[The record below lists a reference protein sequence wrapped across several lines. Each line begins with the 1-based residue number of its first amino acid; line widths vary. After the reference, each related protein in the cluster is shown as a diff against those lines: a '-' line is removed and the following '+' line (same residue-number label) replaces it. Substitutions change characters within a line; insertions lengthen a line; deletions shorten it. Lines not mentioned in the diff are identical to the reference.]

1 MVEARGKAKQR
12 ERDMEIHLRNLES
25 TDPKERRAAA
35 YYLGEAANA
44 DALPM
49 LIDLYET
56 DEDKGVRQAAKYA
69 LGQFK
74 AVDRALARGKQ
85 ADVEV
90 LLKKVEKGQL
100 GKRAPKGALVQLAVI
115 LLVLLALLVAAN
127 FFSPQIRE
135 SLETVQ
141 QNIAVNNAPSQP
153 RTTLIANARAMLADL
168 QADATALADQYRQ
181 VIGGATQMSCDAAQ
195 REPERL
201 LFPAVDATANPDLN
215 LMYFRLNEIRT
226 SLDAVRN
233 TYTTTCAAGGTLTAA
248 EAGVQLQQIIP
259 NQAALEE
266 RATELATFRDDAAA
280 TPTPGLGTPDPI
292 TGANPAQSAN
302 DLLGIFNLL
311 GGPTGATRQLV
322 EYWTE
327 ASERGE
333 SSGCGLGTPRFPEA
347 YVLRAPDIE
356 ASPRLAQAA
365 ESINAAIVL
374 ARNSWSSL
382 QAWCSSNPP
391 PAALA
396 TRELQSVTLSLQIL
410 EAASAEL
417 REVASGNF

>member
-1 MVEARGKAKQR
+1 MAEARGKAKLH
-12 ERDMEIHLRNLES
+12 ERNLEMHLRNLES
-25 TDPKERRAAA
+25 NDPKERRTAAL
-35 YYLGEAANA
+35 YMGESAREE
-44 DALPM
+44 ALPM
-49 LIDLYET
+49 LIDMYET
-56 DEDKGVRQAAKYA
+56 DEDKSVRQAAKYA

-74 AVDRALARGKQ
+74 AVDRALAKGKQ
-85 ADVEV
+85 SDVEL

-100 GKRAPKGALVQLAVI
+100 GKRAPTGALVQLAVV
-115 LLVLLALLVAAN
+115 LLVLLALLIAAN
-127 FFSPQIRE
+127 IFSPQIRD

-153 RTTLIANARAMLADL
+153 RPTLIANARTMLADL

-181 VIGGATQMSCDAAQ
+181 VIGGAPRISCDATQ

-201 LFPAVDATANPDLN
+201 LFPAVDAAANPDLN
-215 LMYFRLNEIRT
+215 VMYFQLNEIRN
-226 SLDAVRN
+226 SLDTLRA
-233 TYTTTCAAGGTLTAA
+233 TYTTTCTAGGAVTATD
-248 EAGVQLQQIIP
+248 AGAQLQQIIQS
-259 NQAALEE
+259 QAALEA
-266 RATELATFRDDAAA
+266 RATELATFREDAAA

-327 ASERGE
+327 GVERGE

-347 YVLRAPDIE
+347 YVLRNPDVE
-356 ASPRLAQAA
+356 ASPRLVQAA
-365 ESINAAIVL
+365 ESINAATVL

-382 QAWCSSNPP
+382 QAWCSSSERSRE
-391 PAALA
+391 LA
-396 TRELQSVTLSLQIL
+396 QRELQSVTLSLQIL